1 MKSMR
6 TINNIIFSIFFC
18 FIASGNNG
26 AFAAEALASDD
37 TLEMKVVIDKDGCVY
52 RYLADS
58 EEGYY
63 VSVQDEV
70 TIPKQGARVEI
81 YSAVHGQGFVYLK
94 SDVSA
99 ANVRMK
105 PTTKSKVL
113 CVIKDAEGYVPSTY
127 PCLGVE
133 RQCKDDGTVILWF
146 KIKVRGKIGY
156 VSRRLMVW
164 DAVNSF

>member
-1 MKSMR
+1 MR
-6 TINNIIFSIFFC
+6 TISTIILFLFFC
-18 FIASGNNG
+18 SVASANAGGCAADSIASD
-26 AFAAEALASDD
+26 EA
-37 TLEMKVVIDKDGCVY
+37 LEMKVVIDKDGCVY

-70 TIPKQGARVEI
+70 TIPKQGARVEK
-81 YSAVHGQGFVYLK
+81 YSAQHGQGFVYLN

-133 RQCKDDGTVILWF
+133 RQCKDDGTVSLWF